1 MTHIANKGP
10 AGDSTGQAGQADPRR
25 LLAAALGFLQQG
37 LDLLDQLEPESY
49 SRPHPAV
56 YEASIGGHYRHGLD
70 HFVSL
75 LRAMES
81 GLVDYDRRD
90 RDPRVEQELETAQ
103 SSTRIVRS
111 ELQRW
116 DSSVLER
123 EVRVR
128 CSVSDCNPEPP
139 LTRSTLGR
147 ELAYAI
153 THGIHHYAM
162 IGVIAR
168 LEDLPLPAGF
178 GVAPSTTLHRRAL
191 AG

>member
-1 MTHIANKGP
+1 MTHNANNGPAVENVGP
-10 AGDSTGQAGQADPRR
+10 AGRRR

-37 LDLLDQLEPESY
+37 LDLLELLEAEPY
-49 SRPHPAV
+49 ARPHPAV
-56 YEASIGGHYRHGLD
+56 YDASIGGHYRHGLD

-75 LRAMES
+75 LRAVET
-81 GLVDYDRRD
+81 GVVDYDDRD
-90 RDPRVEQELETAQ
+90 RDRGVERHLGIARD
-103 SSTRIVRS
+103 STRTVRA
-111 ELQRW
+111 ELQLW
-116 DSSVLER
+116 DASLLEHAIG
-123 EVRVR
+123 VR
-128 CSVSDCNPEPP
+128 CSVSDCNPESPV
-139 LTRSTLGR
+139 TRSTLGR

>member
-1 MTHIANKGP
+1 MTHNAHILPAAANVGHDV
-10 AGDSTGQAGQADPRR
+10 AADSRR

-37 LDLLDQLEPESY
+37 LDLLDLLEPEAY

-81 GLVDYDRRD
+81 GMVDYDRRD
-90 RDPRVEQELETAQ
+90 RDPRVERELETARA
-103 SSTRIVRS
+103 STRIVRS

-116 DSSVLER
+116 DTSVLDR

-128 CSVSDCNPEPP
+128 CSVSDCSPEPP

-168 LEDLPLPAGF
+168 LGDLPLPAGF